1 MKPSRLLLLT
11 EQPPL
16 QADQPATGLS
26 VRHTRMAR
34 SWQKPGFRVT
44 YAWPADKELRGE
56 IDSSGEF
63 DLLPLHAPGQLQQ
76 WAVRHPGATYLL
88 GYWELAEW
96 LPADPDITLVLD
108 YIAPRLLE
116 RAFEQSRRLNEDVQC
131 LVPLL
136 SRCREVWV
144 GNQRQH
150 DLMLGLMLMAG
161 HPLKQ
166 SSPVRIV
173 PIAAPVHHGPD
184 RIIRR
189 SSEGDRTLRLFHG
202 GRDWPWRIARRWLQP
217 LAELPEVELID
228 ASQCGRWHSF
238 DGYLAELDRVD
249 VALEL
254 ADDNIERRFSQSF
267 RASDALSRG
276 VPLICNRFLPLARWV
291 EQYGAGWVIDRPEEL
306 PELVMK
312 LKREP
317 ELLGQAASGAH
328 ALARSRLDE
337 SRVYGDLLDVLI
349 ELAASRA
356 EPPIRQPLLTV
367 DQSQPKESGRF
378 WRSALRE
385 YSGAVLHRWLGR
397 PVQRLFQ
404 HWARNRP
411 QARPDRASWI
421 IVSRSDLF
429 PTNHGAA
436 VKIERTAWG
445 LSHHLD
451 EAVLLTDN
459 RKHYWVYR
467 QGERSRRSFPLWLRV
482 LGWPRSINL
491 LRVMMQGVPYSN
503 AFLYLPLVDRGIKFR
518 LLWLLRRR
526 PVEVVQAEF
535 PAYVKPALWAQQLFG
550 THSLLV
556 EHNVEF
562 QRIAE
567 QEPKLNAQ
575 VRQRLEAIE
584 TELAQG
590 CERVVTVSQR
600 DRQTLITAGVEAKK
614 IRTIP
619 HGVDLDAFAAAEPV
633 DLRARYGVP
642 ADHAIL
648 VYHGIYSYPP
658 NLEAVEE
665 LSRSLLPR
673 LKLQGVAATV
683 LAIGP
688 EPSDQPLD
696 GVVFTGPADD
706 LAGYLKSGDLAVI
719 PLRDGGG
726 TRMKIL
732 DDFAAGVPVVTTR
745 KGMEGIPVEH
755 GRQLL
760 IVDDPDEM
768 ARAVI
773 DLLNHPEKSQAL
785 RENAYAWVSQFDWRE
800 IARRYVEF
808 VRKPL

>member
-1 MKPSRLLLLT
+1 MKPSQLLLLT

-16 QADQPATGLS
+16 QTDQPATGLA

-34 SWQKPGFRVT
+34 NWQTRGCRVT
-44 YAWPADKELRGE
+44 YAWPAGNEPNHQADL
-56 IDSSGEF
+56 SSQL
-63 DLLPLHAPGQLQQ
+63 DLLPLHTPDELQQ
-76 WAVRHPGATYLL
+76 WSRQYPDAVYLL

-96 LPADPDITLVLD
+96 LPPDPNIPLVLD

-116 RAFEQSRRLNEDVQC
+116 RSFEQSQRLNGDMQQ
-131 LVPLL
+131 LIPLL
-136 SRCREVWV
+136 SRCCEVWV

-161 HPLKQ
+161 HRLSS

-173 PIAAPVHHGPD
+173 PIAAPLHERD
-184 RIIRR
+184 RSVRC
-189 SSEGDRTLRLFHG
+189 SDAGDRPIRVFHG
-202 GRDWPWRIARRWLQP
+202 GRDWPWRNTRRWLQP
-217 LAELPEVELID
+217 LTDLPDVELVD
-228 ASQCGRWHSF
+228 AGQGGRWYGF
-238 DGYLAELDRVD
+238 DDYLAELDRVD
-249 VALEL
+249 VVLEL
-254 ADDNIERRFSQSF
+254 ADDNVERRFSQSF

-276 VPLICNRFLPLARWV
+276 VPVICNRFVPLARWI
-291 EQYGAGWVIDRPEEL
+291 EHYGAGWVIDRPEQL
-306 PELVMK
+306 
-312 LKREP
+312 P
-317 ELLGQAASGAH
+317 ELLGQLKRKPELLDQAAACASE
-328 ALARSRLDE
+328 LARSRLDAV
-337 SRVYGDLLDVLI
+337 SVYGDLLDVLA
-349 ELAASRA
+349 ELAVSRVEQPVRQAVLPASRA
-356 EPPIRQPLLTV
+356 EPP
-367 DQSQPKESGRF
+367 ESGRF
-378 WRSALRE
+378 WRSALGE
-385 YSGAVLHRWLGR
+385 YAGAVLHRLLGR

-404 HWARNRP
+404 HWAQNRP
-411 QARPDRASWI
+411 QAQADRACWV

-451 EAVLLTDN
+451 EVLLLTDN
-459 RKHYWVYR
+459 RKHYWVYTS
-467 QGERSRRSFPLWLRV
+467 GERSRRSFPLWLRA

-503 AFLYLPLVDRGIKFR
+503 AFLYLPLVDRAIKFR
-518 LLWLLRRR
+518 LLWLLRQR

-535 PAYVKPALWAQQLFG
+535 PAYAKPALWAQQLFG
-550 THSLLV
+550 TRSLLV

-567 QEPKLNAQ
+567 QEPKLSNQA
-575 VRQRLEAIE
+575 RRRLEAIE
-584 TELAQG
+584 IELAQG

-600 DRQTLITAGVEAKK
+600 DRQALIAAGVEAKQ

-619 HGVDLDAFAAAEPV
+619 HGVDLDAFANAEPV
-633 DLRARYGVP
+633 DLRARYDIP
-642 ADHAIL
+642 ADHALL

-658 NLEAVEE
+658 NFEAVEE

-673 LKLQGVAATV
+673 LKLQGMAATV

-706 LAGYLKSGDLAVI
+706 LAGYLKSCDLAVI

-755 GRQLL
+755 GKQLL
-760 IVDDPDEM
+760 IVDDPAEM
-768 ARAVI
+768 AEAVV
-773 DLLNHPEKSQAL
+773 DLLTHPEKRRVLSD
-785 RENAYAWVSQFDWRE
+785 NARAWVSEFDWRE

-808 VRKPL
+808 VRSPL

>member
-1 MKPSRLLLLT
+1 MKPSQILLLT

-16 QADQPATGLS
+16 RTDQPATGLS

-34 SWQKPGFRVT
+34 SWQKRGGRVT
-44 YAWPADKELRGE
+44 YAWPVSHESNRHTG
-56 IDSSGEF
+56 SSGEF
-63 DLLPLHAPGQLQQ
+63 DLLPLHTPDELQQ
-76 WAVRHPGATYLL
+76 WALQHPDATYLL
-88 GYWELAEW
+88 GYWELHEW
-96 LPADPDITLVLD
+96 LPVDPDITLVLD

-116 RAFEQSRRLNEDVQC
+116 RAFEQSQRLNEDMQR
-131 LVPLL
+131 LIPLL
-136 SRCREVWV
+136 SRCDEVWV

-161 HPLKQ
+161 HSLNP
-166 SSPVRIV
+166 SSPVRVV
-173 PIAAPVHHGPD
+173 PMAAPLRELIRGPS
-184 RIIRR
+184 R
-189 SSEGDRTLRLFHG
+189 SDEGDRPIRLFHG
-202 GRDWPWRIARRWLQP
+202 GRDWPWRNAERWLQP
-217 LAELPEVELID
+217 LADLPDVELID
-228 ASQCGRWHSF
+228 ASQGGQWHSF
-238 DGYLAELDRVD
+238 DEYLAELDRAD
-249 VALEL
+249 LALEL

-276 VPLICNRFLPLARWV
+276 VPLICNRFVPVAGWIER
-291 EQYGAGWVIDRPEEL
+291 YGAGWVVDRPEEL
-306 PELVMK
+306 PVL
-312 LKREP
+312 LTRLRRQP
-317 ELLGQAASGAH
+317 ELLDQAARGACE
-328 ALARSRLDE
+328 LARSKLDE
-337 SRVYGDLLDVLI
+337 SSVYGVLLDVLD
-349 ELAASRA
+349 ELAAGRA
-356 EPPIRQPLLTV
+356 EPPKRQALLSV
-367 DQSQPKESGRF
+367 NPVESPQNGGF

-385 YSGAVLHRWLGR
+385 YTGAVLHRLLGR

-404 HWARNRP
+404 HLARNRP
-411 QARPDRASWI
+411 QAQSDHACWV

-436 VKIERTAWG
+436 VKIERTAWA
-445 LSHHLD
+445 LSHHLN
-451 EAVLLTDN
+451 EVVLLTDN
-459 RKHYWVYR
+459 RKQYWVYK
-467 QGERSRRSFPLWLRV
+467 QGERSRRSFPLWLRL

-518 LLWLLRRR
+518 LLWLLRQR

-535 PAYVKPALWAQQLFG
+535 PAYAKPALWAQQLFG
-550 THSLLV
+550 TRSLLV

-567 QEPKLNAQ
+567 QEPRLSDQA
-575 VRQRLEAIE
+575 RQRLEAIE
-584 TELAQG
+584 IELAQG

-600 DRQTLITAGVEAKK
+600 DRQILITNGVEAKK

-619 HGVDLDAFAAAEPV
+619 HGVDLDAFANAEPV
-633 DLRARYGVP
+633 DLRTRYGIP
-642 ADHAIL
+642 SDHALL

-658 NLEAVEE
+658 NFEAVEE

-673 LKLQGVAATV
+673 LKLQGWPATV

-706 LAGYLKSGDLAVI
+706 LAGHLKAGDLAVI

-732 DDFAAGVPVVTTR
+732 DDFAAGVPVVTTA

-755 GRQLL
+755 GKQLL
-760 IVDDPDEM
+760 VVDDPAEM
-768 ARAVI
+768 AELVI
-773 DLLNHPEKSQAL
+773 DLLNHPEKR
-785 RENAYAWVSQFDWRE
+785 RELSKNAHAWVSEFDWRE